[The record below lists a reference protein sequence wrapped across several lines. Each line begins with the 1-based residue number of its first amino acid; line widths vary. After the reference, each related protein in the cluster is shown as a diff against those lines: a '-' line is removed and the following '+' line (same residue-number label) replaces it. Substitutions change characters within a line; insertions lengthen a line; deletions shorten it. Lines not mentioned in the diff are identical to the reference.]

1 MNTMYNRQTIWVLV
15 MIIVMVAGCRMS
27 DTENPVFRTISNP
40 LNLNYRFCLND
51 VSRRDAA
58 NPCIV
63 QFEGGYYL
71 FVFGSGGYYYSSDLI
86 EWKLIDDTNLPTESF
101 APTVV
106 EMHGELY
113 YTASY
118 ATDTIYKTDN
128 PKSGV
133 WEAVAC
139 SFPPG
144 MLEPM
149 LFYDKGRLYLYAGA
163 GNSVSL
169 TGVEVDPHTFQLLGE
184 PSPLIRNCQQGNGW
198 ETPGDRHDWLD
209 ATPWLEGM
217 WMNKCG
223 GKYYLQYAS
232 PGIQFKT
239 SNDGVYVSD
248 TPLGPFVLAEHNPL
262 VYRPE
267 GFTTGAGN
275 GGTFQDK
282 YGNYWHVGTV
292 AVTARHYFE
301 RRLSLYPVFFDE
313 DSVMYAYTE
322 LGDYPM
328 IVPDHKITSP
338 EELSPG
344 WMLLSYNKSVR
355 SSSELRKYPAC
366 CAVDEDIRSWW
377 SAETA
382 DKGEYLSV
390 DLGEE
395 CEVNAVQ
402 INFADHDAHLFGRS
416 DSVFY
421 QYYLEESADGKKWN
435 VFVDKSI
442 NTEDAPHDYIQL
454 KEAVKTRYV
463 RLTNIYCPSGKFSVS
478 GLRVFGRSD
487 KPSPPQTKFY
497 RICRNKE
504 DKRSVILKWREV
516 EGATGYGIRFGIHP
530 EKLYNS
536 YMVYNDTEIE
546 LRCLQVGQTYYF
558 AVDSFNE
565 GGITR
570 GDVMKEDE

>member
-1 MNTMYNRQTIWVLV
+1 MNAIIDRQIAWILILIAV
-15 MIIVMVAGCRMS
+15 MTSGCQVQNK
-27 DTENPVFRTISNP
+27 ENPTIHTMINP
-40 LNLNYRFCLND
+40 INLNYRFCLDD
-51 VSRRDAA
+51 VPRRDAA
-58 NPCIV
+58 NPCAV
-63 QFEGGYYL
+63 LFNGDYYL
-71 FVFGSGGYYYSSDLI
+71 FMFGSGGYYYSSDLI
-86 EWKLIDDTNLPTESF
+86 NWELINETNLPTESF

-106 EMHGELY
+106 EINGELY
-113 YTASY
+113 FTASY
-118 ATDTIYKTDN
+118 AIDTIYKTDN
-128 PKSGV
+128 PKSGI
-133 WEAVAC
+133 WEAIAC
-139 SFPPG
+139 NFPSG

-149 LFYDKGRLYLYAGA
+149 LFYDEGRLYLYAGA

-184 PSPLIRNCQQGNGW
+184 PSPLIRSNQRENGW
-198 ETPGDRHDWLD
+198 EAPGDRHDWQN

-217 WMNKCG
+217 WMNKRG
-223 GKYYLQYAS
+223 RKYYLQYAS

-239 SNDGVYVSD
+239 SNDGVYVSN
-248 TPLGPFVLAEHNPL
+248 TPLGPFTLAEHNPL

-275 GGTFQDK
+275 GGTFLDK
-282 YGNYWHVGTV
+282 YGNYWHVGTI

-301 RRLSLYPVFFDE
+301 RRLSLYPLFFDE

-328 IVPDHKITSP
+328 IVPHRKVTSP
-338 EELSPG
+338 EELFPG

-355 SSSELRKYPAC
+355 TSSELRKYPAC
-366 CAVDEDIRSWW
+366 CAVDEDIRTWW
-377 SAETA
+377 SAQTA

-395 CEVNAVQ
+395 CEVNAIQ

-416 DSVFY
+416 DSIFY
-421 QYYLEESADGKKWN
+421 QYYLEESTDGKKWD
-435 VFVDKSI
+435 VFVDKSV

-454 KEAVKTRYV
+454 KEAVKTRYI
-463 RLTNIYCPSGKFSVS
+463 RITNIYCPTGKFSVS

-497 RICRNKE
+497 RICRNK
-504 DKRSVILKWREV
+504 DDRRSITLKWREV
-516 EGATGYGIRFGIHP
+516 EGATGYSIRFGIHP

-536 YMVYNDTEIE
+536 YMVYDDTEIE

>member
-1 MNTMYNRQTIWVLV
+1 MYNRQTIWVLV
-15 MIIVMVAGCRMS
+15 MIIVVVAGCRIP

-40 LNLNYRFCLND
+40 LNLNYRFCLDD

-63 QFEGGYYL
+63 QFEDGYYL
-71 FVFGSGGYYYSSDLI
+71 FLFGSGGYYYSSDLI

-106 EMHGELY
+106 EMQGELY

-139 SFPPG
+139 NFPPG

-149 LFYDKGRLYLYAGA
+149 LFYDEGRLYLYAGA

-169 TGVEVDPHTFQLLGE
+169 TGVEVDPRTFQLLGE
-184 PSPLIRNCQQGNGW
+184 PSPLIRSRQRDNGW
-198 ETPGDRHDWLD
+198 ETPGDHHDWMD

-217 WMNKCG
+217 WMNKRG

-248 TPLGPFVLAEHNPL
+248 TPLGPFTLAEHNPL

-338 EELSPG
+338 EELFPG
-344 WMLLSYNKSVR
+344 WMLLSHNKSVR

-366 CAVDEDIRSWW
+366 CAVDE
-377 SAETA
+377 
-382 DKGEYLSV
+382 
-390 DLGEE
+390 
-395 CEVNAVQ
+395 
-402 INFADHDAHLFGRS
+402 
-416 DSVFY
+416 
-421 QYYLEESADGKKWN
+421 ESADGKKWN
-435 VFVDKSI
+435 ILVDKSV
-442 NTEDAPHDYIQL
+442 NTEDAPHNYIQL

-504 DKRSVILKWREV
+504 DRRNVILKWREA